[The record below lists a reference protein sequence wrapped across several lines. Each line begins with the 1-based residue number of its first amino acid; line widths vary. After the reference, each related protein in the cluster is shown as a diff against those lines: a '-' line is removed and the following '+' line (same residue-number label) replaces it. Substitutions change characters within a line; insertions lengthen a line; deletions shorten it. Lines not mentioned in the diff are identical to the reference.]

1 MGIVFFHPDGAD
13 ELLAPSL
20 PCGPCLA
27 ECECSSLIEA
37 HSRGDILALSYHNCP
52 TRGPLWICVGSSIE
66 RQSVCYQARLAFTLT
81 VCRLLKTPNAAAI
94 TDALES

>member
-1 MGIVFFHPDGAD
+1 MFARRWGIVFFHPDGAD

-37 HSRGDILALSYHNCP
+37 HSRGDFLALSSQLP
-52 TRGPLWICVGSSIE
+52 DSGASLDMRW
-66 RQSVCYQARLAFTLT
+66 
-81 VCRLLKTPNAAAI
+81 LKR
-94 TDALES
+94 